1 MAVGPAELRT
11 LSRLLDE
18 ALALDPSERSRWLA
32 SLGGSDAGHRNT
44 LAQLLA
50 EADRP
55 DDRFLTRPGLGHL
68 RAAARSQATEREGM
82 RIGPYRSPEQIR
94 GEPVTVAADV
104 YSLGVLLYE
113 MLTRTRPFHATGG
126 S

>member
-68 RAAARSQATEREGM
+68 RAAAQSQTTAR
-82 RIGPYRSPEQIR
+82 
-94 GEPVTVAADV
+94 D
-104 YSLGVLLYE
+104 LLHI
-113 MLTRTRPFHATGG
+113 RPFPPQRHIGIAATG